1 MATQKGNCASFWRWN
16 GTGWDRIS
24 QVYNIGGLGIEFNE
38 IENDSFIDCDPLTGS
53 TSIRSKDT
61 GAGTMKNPTLELGFD
76 PERAATNEANQALLA
91 DDAGTQDEVFYRIS
105 LPNDELSGFIFVGKV
120 KMLDIPSIEADSFI
134 HISYEFLQTRSLSS
148 IGFLWAD
155 DIGTVDVS
163 TL

>member
-16 GTGWDRIS
+16 GTGWDKIS

-38 IENDSFIDCDPLTGS
+38 IENDSFIDCDATTGAS
-53 TSIRSKDT
+53 SIREKDT

-76 PERAATNEANQALLA
+76 PEKASTNETNQALLA
-91 DDAGTQDEVFYRIS
+91 SDAGTQDETFYRIS
-105 LPNDELSGFIFVGKV
+105 LPNEEASGFIFVGKV

-134 HISYEFLQTRSLSS
+134 RISYEFLQTRSLSP
-148 IGFLWAD
+148 IGFLWED
-155 DIGTVDVS
+155 DVNTIDVT